1 MRRRAP
7 FRLLAAATLLITG
20 GLTVAAAPPA
30 SAAPSALATR
40 FTTIPGDP
48 LPTMTCQVVT
58 IDLAAGTINP
68 LGPLVESE
76 LCPVDYAARDDGR
89 IYGVTLT
96 GLTTQDPSPLVLID
110 PTTGAQTVVAQTT
123 IHVTDIGGLEFD
135 ASGTLWFY
143 GKTAEDGCGSQPC
156 LYRIDPETA
165 VATFV
170 GRLDAETPAFIGG
183 LTRTCVDPLYT
194 NRIEAPAP
202 PAEAD
207 GRAPTVLAP
216 GDVTGAAVG
225 TGTLGTV
232 DTATAQM
239 ADIGS
244 LGGTTSAGGLAFA
257 DDGTLWAIVASALAP
272 PRTYGSATVDPAT
285 GAVTPVAPLPVSD
298 DPETFETMTG
308 LTFGPLDCTVEPVVL
323 QPTFTG

>member
-1 MRRRAP
+1 M
-7 FRLLAAATLLITG
+7 
-20 GLTVAAAPPA
+20 V
-30 SAAPSALATR
+30 APSAPAGATPAALATR

-48 LPTMTCQVVT
+48 LPAMTCQVVT
-58 IDLAAGTINP
+58 IDLGASTIDP

-96 GLTTQDPSPLVLID
+96 GLTTQDPSPLVLVD
-110 PTTGAQTVVAQTT
+110 PTTGAQTVVAPTN

-135 ASGTLWFY
+135 AAGRLWFF
-143 GKTAEDGCGSQPC
+143 GKTAENDCGSEPC

-165 VATFV
+165 VATFA
-170 GRLDAETPAFIGG
+170 GQLDAETPAFIGG
-183 LTRTCVDPLYT
+183 LTRTCADPLYT

-202 PAEAD
+202 PTEAD

-216 GDVTGAAVG
+216 GAVTTAGVG

-272 PRTYGSATVDPAT
+272 PRTYSSATIDPAT
-285 GAVTPVAPLPVSD
+285 GTVSPVAPLPVSD
-298 DPETFETMTG
+298 DPEAFETMTG
-308 LTFGPLDCTVEPVVL
+308 LTFGPLDCTGEPVVL